1 MASIVS
7 STSINKVGKIS
18 IMVAILLHL
27 MLNLQME
34 EVVKVVSAHN
44 HKGRNN
50 INTIT
55 NKGYNL
61 NSMKKEH
68 KRHGT
73 KHRKGQGQMSG
84 DSYNSHSPSSYSKI
98 FDVLSYGAVGDGQA
112 DDTKASKAYIH
123 KLL

>member
-18 IMVAILLHL
+18 IIVAILLHL
-27 MLNLQME
+27 MLNLEME

-61 NSMKKEH
+61 KSMKKEH
-68 KRHGT
+68 KSHGT

-84 DSYNSHSPSSYSKI
+84 DSYTSHSPSSYSKI

-123 KLL
+123 KLI

>member
-7 STSINKVGKIS
+7 STSINKVYKIS
-18 IMVAILLHL
+18 IIIAILLHL
-27 MLNLQME
+27 MLNLEME
-34 EVVKVVSAHN
+34 EVVKGVSAHN
-44 HKGRNN
+44 RKGRNN

-55 NKGYNL
+55 NKGYNF

-68 KRHGT
+68 KRHRT

-84 DSYNSHSPSSYSKI
+84 DSYPSHSSSSYSKI

-112 DDTKASKAYIH
+112 DDTKASKAYVH
-123 KLL
+123 KLV